1 MIEILKLSAPGL
13 QVDSFVATPDQA
25 WCFIGANAS
34 GIEVLCDVLSG
45 EDVPVLADMLR
56 VPADLGVVSCK
67 QQQGL
72 FEEEL
77 RRDDSNFLGRIDPGT
92 PAGDFLFDPENHRD
106 LIDLF
111 ALDRVLDRG
120 FRQLSSGEAKKLCLL
135 QQVTRGVSWLLV
147 ENPYEG
153 LDHAGCRDLDRILTR
168 LQDQGLTLLAFVGNT
183 GDIPFWCSHLA
194 LLDNGVLVQQGPVAE
209 VRPAV
214 RSVLMRRSALF
225 KVTVASVREERHS
238 IGTVANRTNLLTL
251 RQGFARYGEKA
262 VFTNLDLVVDRGDHT
277 LISGPNGCGKS
288 TLLQIITG
296 DHPLCY
302 SNDLSIFGKQR
313 GSGESIWEIKKHMG
327 IVSHEVHRGHR
338 DVGTALAVVLSGLF
352 DSIGLHVQPTSAQRE
367 LGRRWLQRLGMAERE
382 KTPFRR
388 LGYGEQR
395 LILLGRALIKV
406 PPLLVLDEPTQG
418 LDENNRVA
426 LLDFLEEI
434 SRQDLST
441 ILYVSHRRD
450 EYRSFFKQEVC
461 FT

>member
-1 MIEILKLSAPGL
+1 MIEIQRLSAPGL

-34 GIEVLCDVLSG
+34 GIEVLCDVLSR
-45 EDVPVLADMLR
+45 EVVPVRAEVLR
-56 VPADLGVVSCK
+56 LPANLGVVSFK
-67 QQQGL
+67 QQQGI

-77 RRDDSNFLGRIDPGT
+77 RRDDSDFLGRLDPGT
-92 PAGDFLFDPENHRD
+92 PAGDFLFDLEHHRD

-120 FRQLSSGEAKKLCLL
+120 FRQLSSGESRKLCLL
-135 QQVTRGVSWLLV
+135 QQITRGVSWLLI

-153 LDHAGCRDLDRILTR
+153 LDHAGCRDLDRTLTR

-183 GDIPFWCSHLA
+183 SDIPCWCSHLA

-209 VRPAV
+209 VRPAA
-214 RSVLMRRSALF
+214 RSLLMRRPALF
-225 KVTVASVREERHS
+225 QVSVATVHGERHS
-238 IGTVANRTNLLTL
+238 IGTLENRANLLTL
-251 RQGFARYGEKA
+251 RQGLARFGEKT
-262 VFTNLDLVVDRGDHT
+262 VFTNLDLVVNKGDHT

-296 DHPLCY
+296 DNPLCY
-302 SNDLSIFGKQR
+302 GNDLSMFGQRR
-313 GSGESIWEIKKHMG
+313 GSGESIWEIKKNMG

-338 DVGTALAVVLSGLF
+338 NAGTTLAVVLSGLF
-352 DSIGLHVQPTSAQRE
+352 DSIGLHVQPTGAQRE
-367 LGRRWLQRLGMAERE
+367 LGRRWLQRLGMAEKE

-418 LDENNRVA
+418 LDENNRMA